1 MITACSVT
9 SKLNG
14 IDEICETANLLEF
27 KNLNFTKRFFF
38 LVASDSRVILFI

>member
-38 LVASDSRVILFI
+38 F